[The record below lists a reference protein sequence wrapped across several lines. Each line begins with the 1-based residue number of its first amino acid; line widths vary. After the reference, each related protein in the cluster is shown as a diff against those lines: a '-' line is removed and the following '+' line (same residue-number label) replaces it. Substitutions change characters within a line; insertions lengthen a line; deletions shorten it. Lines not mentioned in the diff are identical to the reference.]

1 MSISKISGKD
11 VQEVQRLRK
20 EAAKAEPKKSFKEA
34 LESKSGKE
42 DLQAKKDPKLE
53 LGEARKADEESGHLK
68 SEKSEKSLDSPSEDT
83 EVGFSQVKE
92 GTDLP
97 KSDEG
102 VQFQRELNSDQG
114 KDEVEVDSKSEFAA
128 ELSPDEAVAMGL
140 QPQISAGSIQAPPVE
155 AAASPQAKHEVVER
169 LIETMVTSGQMGEDS
184 KGRKVLM
191 MDVECPGRGNVRV
204 RLWKKDD
211 GIELRMRADNPE
223 LKSLLLL
230 SRSDLQAKAKENGVN
245 FSKIEV
251 A

>member
-11 VQEVQRLRK
+11 VQDVQRLRK

-42 DLQAKKDPKLE
+42 ELQAKKDTKLE
-53 LGEARKADEESGHLK
+53 LGDAKKADEESGQLK
-68 SEKSEKSLDSPSEDT
+68 NEKSLDSPSEDT
-83 EVGFSQVKE
+83 EVGFSKVNE
-92 GTDLP
+92 GSDVP

-102 VQFQRELNSDQG
+102 VQFQKEMRADQG
-114 KDEVEVDSKSEFAA
+114 QDEIEMDSKADFAA
-128 ELSPDEAVAMGL
+128 ELSPDEAIAMGL
-140 QPQISAGSIQAPPVE
+140 QPQVSAGSIQAPAVE

-204 RLWKKDD
+204 RLWKKED

-251 A
+251 AQ

>member
-11 VQEVQRLRK
+11 VQDVQRLRK

-42 DLQAKKDPKLE
+42 ELQAKKDPKLE
-53 LGEARKADEESGHLK
+53 LGEARKTDEESGQLK
-68 SEKSEKSLDSPSEDT
+68 SEKSEQSLDSPSEDA
-83 EVGFSQVKE
+83 EVGFSKVNE
-92 GTDLP
+92 GSDVP

-102 VQFQRELNSDQG
+102 VQFQE
-114 KDEVEVDSKSEFAA
+114 EVDSKTEFDA
-128 ELSPDEAVAMGL
+128 ELSPEEAIAMGL
-140 QPQISAGSIQAPPVE
+140 QPQMSAGSIQAPAVE

-204 RLWKKDD
+204 RLWKKED

-251 A
+251 AQ

>member
-11 VQEVQRLRK
+11 VQDVQRLRK
-20 EAAKAEPKKSFKEA
+20 EASKADPKKSFKEA

-42 DLQAKKDPKLE
+42 ELQAKKDPKLE
-53 LGEARKADEESGHLK
+53 LGDAKKADEESGHLK
-68 SEKSEKSLDSPSEDT
+68 NEKSLDSPSEDT
-83 EVGFSQVKE
+83 EVGFSKVNE
-92 GTDLP
+92 GSDLP

-102 VQFQRELNSDQG
+102 VQFQKEMRADQG
-114 KDEVEVDSKSEFAA
+114 QDEVEMDSKADFAA
-128 ELSPDEAVAMGL
+128 ELSPDEAIAMGL
-140 QPQISAGSIQAPPVE
+140 QPQVSAGSIQTPAVE

-204 RLWKKDD
+204 RLWKKED

-251 A
+251 AQ

>member
-11 VQEVQRLRK
+11 VQDVQRLRK
-20 EAAKAEPKKSFKEA
+20 EASKADPKKSFKEA

-42 DLQAKKDPKLE
+42 ELQAKKDPKLE
-53 LGEARKADEESGHLK
+53 LGDAKKADEESGQLK
-68 SEKSEKSLDSPSEDT
+68 NEKSLDSPSEDT
-83 EVGFSQVKE
+83 EVGFSKVNE
-92 GTDLP
+92 GSDLP

-102 VQFQRELNSDQG
+102 VQFQKEMRADQG
-114 KDEVEVDSKSEFAA
+114 QDEVEMDSKADFAA
-128 ELSPDEAVAMGL
+128 ELSPDEAIAMGL
-140 QPQISAGSIQAPPVE
+140 QPQVSAGSIQAPAVE

-204 RLWKKDD
+204 RLWKKED

-251 A
+251 AQ

>member
-11 VQEVQRLRK
+11 VQDVQRPRK

-42 DLQAKKDPKLE
+42 ELQAKKDPKLE
-53 LGEARKADEESGHLK
+53 LGEARKTDEESGLLK
-68 SEKSEKSLDSPSEDT
+68 EESGQLKSEKSLDSPSEDT
-83 EVGFSQVKE
+83 DVGFSKVNE

-102 VQFQRELNSDQG
+102 VQFQE
-114 KDEVEVDSKSEFAA
+114 EVDSKSEFAA

-140 QPQISAGSIQAPPVE
+140 QPQMSAGSIQAPVVE
-155 AAASPQAKHEVVER
+155 ATASPQAKHEVVER

-204 RLWKKDD
+204 RLWKKED

-223 LKSLLLL
+223 LKSLLML

-251 A
+251 AQ